1 MIKIGREDLN
11 DFSILESTM
20 RQKSMVHVVRQRLS
34 QISMEK
40 FVEKPP
46 RFGVLHWNGKMVK
59 DVAMGGNP
67 CSSLVLRKEG
77 QLLPSVHDSR
87 GITS

>member
-1 MIKIGREDLN
+1 
-11 DFSILESTM
+11 M

-46 RFGVLHWNGKMVK
+46 RFGVVHWNGKMVK

-67 CSSLVLRKEG
+67 GRARLWCSVRRENYYRQCMTPGAS
-77 QLLPSVHDSR
+77 QAD
-87 GITS
+87 TSIEMLTL